1 GVELAAGRVAG
12 EREVGARPA
21 GGHDLAV
28 ALEGQAVDGVVEAG
42 GSSKETG
49 QHQAVAV
56 ERDVP
61 GAGGRVTGQRE
72 VVVGVRSGCA
82 ACRWWQRTRPP
93 PQSGERTISPRRTP
107 QVTVSVPA
115 TKVNG

>member
-1 GVELAAGRVAG
+1 HDDPPVGLDLDVVGDVEPGPGEAERDELLPVAAEGGVELAGSRVAG

-28 ALEGQAVDGVVEAG
+28 ALEGPAVDGVVEAG

-49 QHQAVAV
+49 QHQAVTV
-56 ERDVP
+56 ERGVP

-72 VVVGVRSGCA
+72 VVVGVRS
-82 ACRWWQRTRPP
+82 
-93 PQSGERTISPRRTP
+93 
-107 QVTVSVPA
+107 
-115 TKVNG
+115 